1 MLEKRAS
8 NSNTN
13 YFGFEYDFGSF
24 KLQNRLYHYTNV
36 GRRKATIIRV
46 ACQTDIKVVVLQSYK
61 PESQKFQSD
70 CDDVCC

>member
-1 MLEKRAS
+1 MISGHS
-8 NSNTN
+8 N
-13 YFGFEYDFGSF
+13 F
-24 KLQNRLYHYTNV
+24 KIDHINV